1 VRNRQGQPLSFAS
14 LPDLARATI
23 HYAVAKR
30 RNDYQTASSF
40 LSGAIQTLE
49 IERLSLQFTQLI
61 LGRLRLA
68 FPDSKDLSPHEL
80 VLRVYSE
87 YADRPV
93 EEIAAT
99 IHLAIEKV
107 GRAWREQY
115 EAREDTLTSEQLTHF
130 YASFEFP
137 VMCTFRKIL
146 RGSLTLAQAALPL
159 YLAQQCGATAA
170 FDFGGNS
177 GLMTSALAL
186 TGVKRVLLIDQLSFL
201 LDFARWRDQR
211 LNLNNVE
218 YIEANML
225 ESTIDR
231 FVGAFDFGSSTEVL
245 EHVADVEG
253 AIAIFAKLMRKNG
266 ILFLSTSFGQ
276 HPYPTHLRRNV
287 VYAGKK
293 DDLLQRFGFERLQ
306 ISFPIPTR
314 GNERVYRKVA

>member
-1 VRNRQGQPLSFAS
+1 
-14 LPDLARATI
+14 
-23 HYAVAKR
+23 
-30 RNDYQTASSF
+30 
-40 LSGAIQTLE
+40 
-49 IERLSLQFTQLI
+49 
-61 LGRLRLA
+61 
-68 FPDSKDLSPHEL
+68 
-80 VLRVYSE
+80 
-87 YADRPV
+87 
-93 EEIAAT
+93 
-99 IHLAIEKV
+99 
-107 GRAWREQY
+107 
-115 EAREDTLTSEQLTHF
+115 
-130 YASFEFP
+130 
-137 VMCTFRKIL
+137 
-146 RGSLTLAQAALPL
+146 LAQAALPL

-211 LNLNNVE
+211 LNLNNAE